1 MRRPFTRPEFL
12 LPKGARQSA
21 VWSGCRSKALPTIN
35 RTTNGLEKSCFVTFV
50 SLSTWEGFGPLVKS
64 FMTENVFVDT
74 NVLIYAHDADSGEK
88 HQIANDL
95 VQQLLR
101 DRTGVL
107 STQILEEFYAKITRK
122 MWHTIPR
129 ARARELLSGYA
140 HWLVE
145 VITPADVVAASE
157 LEETYQLSFW
167 DALVIVTARNAE
179 VARLLS
185 EDFQHGQTILG
196 VRIENPFRR

>member
-1 MRRPFTRPEFL
+1 
-12 LPKGARQSA
+12 
-21 VWSGCRSKALPTIN
+21 
-35 RTTNGLEKSCFVTFV
+35 V

-74 NVLIYAHDADSGEK
+74 NVLIYAHDADSGNR
-88 HQIANDL
+88 QRS

-107 STQILEEFYAKITRK
+107 STQILEEFYATITRK
-122 MWHTIPR
+122 MWRTIPR
-129 ARARELLSGYA
+129 AKARQLLSGYA
-140 HWLVE
+140 RWLVE

-157 LEETYQLSFW
+157 LEERYQLSFW
-167 DALVIVTARNAE
+167 DALVVITARKAE
-179 VARLLS
+179 VARLVS

-196 VRIENPFRR
+196 VRIENPFRA